1 MIQAN
6 DPPRSESIDSAVTFP
21 RRVVFWF
28 MQGVILLPD
37 PVAVEAAV
45 AGRTTASVLLAAP
58 AVVGDDVSY
67 VGIDLTAP
75 AAAIENERGG
85 GKVDSHQ
92 VRACSSMG

>member
-1 MIQAN
+1 
-6 DPPRSESIDSAVTFP
+6 
-21 RRVVFWF
+21 

-37 PVAVEAAV
+37 SVAVEPAV
-45 AGRTTASVLLAAP
+45 AVRTTASVLPAAP

-67 VGIDLTAP
+67 VGIGLTEP
-75 AAAIENERGG
+75 AAAIEDERGG